1 MKIGIATIHHAKF
14 SYGACL
20 QAVAMVKLCQNFS
33 DRVEII
39 NYENIYE
46 QTELKTKNVSFIK
59 KIKQCANFYARM
71 YLYDMRKNPYRDSSK
86 LDSLYGCVTKK
97 YHSVFELKDLQYDV
111 LVCGS
116 DQIWNPEI
124 MGEIDPFF
132 LLDFGKAKRRI
143 SYAASMGS
151 YEINDR
157 EKILLSS
164 YLKNFTAISVRE
176 EHAKRQ
182 LQSLTDKKIQVVSDP
197 TLLLNRGDWE
207 ACFPDELSY
216 KKKDSQKYILCFFV
230 WSGISLY
237 MEEVKKYA
245 KELNLPIWNIQSHS
259 KRTNGVDQVIQAPTV
274 GEFLSLLDN
283 AELIITNSFHGV
295 AFSLNLNKKFIPI
308 LNMKNPER
316 VKNLLDNLGL
326 EQLINVEPKEVMN
339 MIDYDQV
346 NFRMQQLR
354 DKSFQWLKNAI
365 IG

>member
-14 SYGACL
+14 SYGAYL
-20 QAVAMVKLCQNFS
+20 QAMAMVKLCRNFS
-33 DRVEII
+33 NDVEII
-39 NYENIYE
+39 NYENVYE
-46 QTELKTKNVSFIK
+46 QTELKTKNVSFLK
-59 KIKQCANFYARM
+59 KIKQYTNFYTRM
-71 YLYDMRKNPYRDSSK
+71 YLYNMKKNLYRDSTK

-97 YHSVFELKDLQYDV
+97 YYSVFELRDLRYDV

-132 LLDFGKAKRRI
+132 LLDFGKAKRRV

-157 EKILLSS
+157 EKVLFSG

-176 EHAKRQ
+176 EHAKKQ
-182 LQSLTDKKIQVVSDP
+182 LQGLTNKKIQVVSDP
-197 TLLLNRGDWE
+197 TLLLSRADWE
-207 ACFPDELSY
+207 ACFPDELSC
-216 KKKDSQKYILCFFV
+216 KKKDGPKYILCFFV
-230 WSGISLY
+230 WNGISKY
-237 MEEVKKYA
+237 MEDVKKYA
-245 KELNLPIWNIQSHS
+245 KELNLPIWNIQAHS
-259 KRTNGVDQVIQAPTV
+259 KKIKGVDQVIQAPTV
-274 GEFLSLLDN
+274 GEFLRFIDN

-295 AFSLNLNKKFIPI
+295 AFSLNLNKNFIPI

-316 VKNLLDNLGL
+316 VKNLLNNLEL
-326 EQLINVEPKEVMN
+326 EQLIDAEPKEVMH

-346 NFRMQQLR
+346 NFRMRQLR
-354 DKSFQWLKNAI
+354 DKSYQWLKNAI